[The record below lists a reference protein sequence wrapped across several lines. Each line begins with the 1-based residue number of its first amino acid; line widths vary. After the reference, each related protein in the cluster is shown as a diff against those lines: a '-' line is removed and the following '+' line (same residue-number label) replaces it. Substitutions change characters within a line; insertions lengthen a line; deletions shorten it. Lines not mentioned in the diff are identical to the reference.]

1 MKTEFTLGQKR
12 ALGVATAFA
21 LLFGAYFLRRYLILV
36 VIAAIVAYLFSPVY
50 DRLRTR
56 FGTGMSTTLTVIA
69 ALATVVIPLSL
80 LVTVATFQVSRMLAS
95 LANWAKTADLNA
107 LGDRGLE
114 IVNGLLA
121 RLPFQT
127 PAVTTDT
134 LRTPVVTAAQNV
146 GEWLLRTLQ
155 GAAGG
160 AIGFITAAII
170 FLYVLVS
177 LISNRTEVL
186 MLVRRLNPLGAEV
199 TDLYLAKMGA
209 MVRGAVRGQFI
220 IAVIQG
226 LLGAASIYIA
236 GFHDAFFIIAI
247 FLIALSVIPLGSGIV
262 TIPFGIGMMIFGNVA
277 GGLFVV
283 LFHLIGI
290 TNVDNFLRPIL
301 VPREAKLDPALM
313 LLSVFSG
320 IAMFGFF
327 GIVLGPVLMIMIVT
341 TISVYLEVY
350 KGVEMDDDDEPAP
363 EEKKRRKLFR
373 RKKKAATTA
382 ATASSAAMVAVEP
395 VPAVGT
401 TETLAPA
408 AEPTSTAP

>member
-1 MKTEFTLGQKR
+1 MKTEFTLSQKR
-12 ALGVATAFA
+12 ALAIATAIA

-36 VIAAIVAYLFSPVY
+36 VIAAIVAYLFTPVHN
-50 DRLRTR
+50 RLRTR
-56 FGTGMSTTLTVIA
+56 FSAGLATTLTVLA
-69 ALATVVIPLSL
+69 ALATVVVPLSL
-80 LVTVATFQVSRMLAS
+80 LITVATFQVSRMLVG
-95 LANWAKTADLNA
+95 LADWAKTADLNA
-107 LGDRGLE
+107 LGNRGVEL
-114 IVNGLLA
+114 VNQLLGK
-121 RLPFQT
+121 LPFDT
-127 PAVTTDT
+127 PPITPDS
-134 LRTPVVTAAQNV
+134 LRAPVVTAAQNV

-170 FLYVLVS
+170 FLYVLIS
-177 LISNRTEVL
+177 LLSNRAEVL
-186 MLVRRLNPLGAEV
+186 MLIRRLNPLGMEV

-226 LLGAASIYIA
+226 MLGAISIYIA

-247 FLIALSVIPLGSGIV
+247 FLIALSLIPLGSGIV
-262 TIPFGIGMMIFGNVA
+262 TIPFGIGMMIFGNIA
-277 GGLFVV
+277 GGAFVV

-301 VPREAKLDPALM
+301 VPKEAKLDSALM

-350 KGVEMDDDDEPAP
+350 KGVEMDAEPPP
-363 EEKKRRKLFR
+363 EEKKHRKWFK
-373 RKKKAATTA
+373 RKKVVAPPATG
-382 ATASSAAMVAVEP
+382 EP
-395 VPAVGT
+395 VT
-401 TETLAPA
+401 PA
-408 AEPTSTAP
+408 AVTAPSPTAL

>member
-1 MKTEFTLGQKR
+1 MKTEFTPSQKR
-12 ALGVATAFA
+12 ALGIATAFA

-36 VIAAIVAYLFSPVY
+36 VIAAVVAYLFTPVY
-50 DRLRTR
+50 NRLRTKLSA
-56 FGTGMSTTLTVIA
+56 GMSTTLTVLT

-107 LGDRGLE
+107 LGNRGIDL
-114 IVNGLLA
+114 VNSFLGK
-121 RLPFQT
+121 LPFKA

-134 LRTPVVTAAQNV
+134 LRKPVVTAAQNV
-146 GEWLLRTLQ
+146 GEWLLGTLQ

-170 FLYVLVS
+170 FLYVLIS
-177 LISNRTEVL
+177 LLSNRTEVL
-186 MLVRRLNPLGAEV
+186 MLVRRLNPLGVEV

-341 TISVYLEVY
+341 TIAVYLQVY
-350 KGVEMDDDDEPAP
+350 RGVEMDDDEAPA

-373 RKKKAATTA
+373 RRRK
-382 ATASSAAMVAVEP
+382 E
-395 VPAVGT
+395 
-401 TETLAPA
+401 LAPA
-408 AEPTSTAP
+408 PALESAVADPAATELVPNPAAP